1 MNLLTALVIPFPRA
15 QRVAADYSPD
25 ALLCK
30 VRMSAMAAGCNR
42 AQVRETAAH
51 AQGLIDAGIA
61 PERIVPAAHSFAT
74 QLLTRDRAPTLEG
87 VS

>member
-25 ALLCK
+25 ALYRK
-30 VRMSAMAAGCNR
+30 VRLSALAAGCNR
-42 AQVRETAAH
+42 VQALLAEAH
-51 AQGLIDAGIA
+51 AQGLLEKGIA
-61 PERIVPAAHSFAT
+61 PSRILPAAQSFAT